1 MSATVVQQQSANVIP
16 EPCLAFH
23 LPSTWVG
30 LVRGNTGNVAHVMH
44 PARKQGPLTGRSFV
58 TDSTDHR
65 SSFVATMTVGEN
77 PEAELEIKE
86 VPPQEDEDE
95 DEPGVTPG
103 GGRFPSPDLTHFP
116 S

>member
-1 MSATVVQQQSANVIP
+1 
-16 EPCLAFH
+16 
-23 LPSTWVG
+23 
-30 LVRGNTGNVAHVMH
+30 
-44 PARKQGPLTGRSFV
+44 
-58 TDSTDHR
+58 
-65 SSFVATMTVGEN
+65 MTVGEN